1 MNSLVASR
9 RARPFSESQKTAL
22 LTLLTDDDPQIY
34 RLVRGEIIALGQ
46 PATDWLRSYSLCD
59 DPVLRRR
66 TREIVA
72 HFERQ
77 DADNEF
83 LAFCLSHGDDLD
95 LERGCWLL
103 AKTQHPDINVEAYA
117 ALLDS
122 FAGDLLEQIDFGGE
136 DESILA
142 EINDYLYVKQGFAGN
157 ERNYYDPD
165 NSYLNRVVDRRTGNP
180 ISMCMIYLFVARRL
194 RLPVT
199 GIGMPG
205 HFVCRFQSS
214 RKEYYIDAFNRGRLL
229 SKADCIRYLQ
239 RTAHDYHEKFLSPIS
254 PGRTLLRICANLHQ
268 IYVNL
273 ERVEER
279 ARAQRYI
286 VALSK

>member
-1 MNSLVASR
+1 MNSLATR
-9 RARPFSESQKTAL
+9 RSPKPFSESQKAAL
-22 LTLLTDDDPQIY
+22 LTLLTDDDPLVY
-34 RLVRGEIIALGQ
+34 RLVREEIIALGH

-66 TREIVA
+66 TQEIVT
-72 HFERQ
+72 HFARQ

-83 LAFCLSHGDDLD
+83 LAFCLSHGEDLD

-103 AKTQHPDINVEAYA
+103 ARTQYPDINMDAYA

-122 FAGDLLEQIDFGGE
+122 FSGELLERVDFGAEEEG
-136 DESILA
+136 ILA
-142 EINDYLYVKQGFAGN
+142 EINDYLFTKKGFGGN
-157 ERNYYDPD
+157 EQNYYDPD

-180 ISMCMIYLFVARRL
+180 ISMSMIYLFVARRL
-194 RLPVT
+194 HLPVA

-254 PGRTLLRICANLHQ
+254 SGRTLLRICANLHQ

-273 ERVEER
+273 EQVEER
-279 ARAQRYI
+279 ARVQRYI